1 MQIRLERPR
10 LMKRFVRLIA
20 SMSGNPVTLAANC
33 YGYSV
38 YIRQVPSTTRLPV
51 YANAKGQE

>member
-1 MQIRLERPR
+1 
-10 LMKRFVRLIA
+10 MKRFVRLIA

-38 YIRQVPSTTRLPV
+38 YIYASTTRLPV
-51 YANAKGQE
+51 YANGEGTRIIFG